1 MNIAVFCSG
10 FGSNFQAIVDASKTK
25 LFDANVA
32 IMVCDNKGA
41 FALERAKKEN
51 IKTLLVLRENF
62 KTREDFE
69 NKIIDRLE
77 KEDIELICLAGF
89 MRVLSPEFV
98 KQYENR
104 ILNIHPA
111 LLPSF
116 KGTHGIKDAFERGVK
131 VTGVTVH
138 FVTGELDAGP
148 IILQEAVRIE
158 EDDTEE
164 TLEKKIHA
172 VEHTLYPKAIR
183 LFTEGRLKVKGGK
196 VKIK

>member
-10 FGSNFQAIVDASKTK
+10 YGSNFQAIVDASKRK
-25 LFDANVA
+25 LFDANVT
-32 IMVCDNKGA
+32 IMVCDNKDA

-77 KEDIELICLAGF
+77 KEDIEFICLAGF
-89 MRVLSPEFV
+89 MRVLSPGFV
-98 KQYENR
+98 KRYENR

-116 KGTHGIKDAFERGVK
+116 KGTHAIKDAFGHGVK

-172 VEHTLYPKAIR
+172 VEHTLYLKAIR

>member
-10 FGSNFQAIVDASKTK
+10 YGSNFQAIVDASKRK
-25 LFDANVA
+25 LFDANVT
-32 IMVCDNKGA
+32 IMVCDNKDA

-89 MRVLSPEFV
+89 MRVLSPGLV

-116 KGTHGIKDAFERGVK
+116 KGTHAIKDAFGHGVK

-164 TLEKKIHA
+164 TLKKKIHA

-196 VKIK
+196 

>member
-10 FGSNFQAIVDASKTK
+10 YGSNFQAIVDASKRK

-32 IMVCDNKGA
+32 IMVCDNKDA

-98 KQYENR
+98 KRYENR

-111 LLPSF
+111 LLPLF
-116 KGTHGIKDAFERGVK
+116 KGTHGIKDAFDHGVK